1 MTHAATMD
9 LGRNAQT
16 KQSGNRLPV
25 AMLTLALIV
34 ATIAA
39 VWFAS
44 RAGVFDGAA
53 AKPAVLDRSLDQIEA
68 QRGLVGLTVD
78 RSAYLNGILDG
89 AHATPF
95 AATQTNDL
103 SSIRRGY
110 AIEALPAAK
119 ALPGNLSSDRR
130 GYQVAATVKA
140 LPDNSP
146 ARRRIAARAAA
157 AALRA
162 QPDNLTSAR
171 RGYPVAAAPVSLPD
185 NVSSA
190 RRGYP
195 VAAQTGA
202 PALPDNVSSARRG
215 YPLAAAPTINLWSWR
230 GHATGAATLPD
241 AQSLRGGYWVQI
253 AAPSFSPTSGTFHL
267 GR

>member
-1 MTHAATMD
+1 VTHATTMD
-9 LGRNAQT
+9 LGRNVQT
-16 KQSGNRLPV
+16 KQTGSRLPV

-44 RAGVFDGAA
+44 RAGVFGGTAA
-53 AKPAVLDRSLDQIEA
+53 TPVAADRSFDQIEA
-68 QRGLVGLTVD
+68 QRSVVGLAGD

-110 AIEALPAAK
+110 AIEAQPATIVHLPR
-119 ALPGNLSSDRR
+119 ALLPDNVSSARR

-146 ARRRIAARAAA
+146 AEHRLAARARA

-162 QPDNLTSAR
+162 
-171 RGYPVAAAPVSLPD
+171 LPD

-195 VAAQTGA
+195 VAAA
-202 PALPDNVSSARRG
+202 PVSMPDNVSSARRG
-215 YPLAAAPTINLWSWR
+215 YPVAAAQTINLWGWR
-230 GHATGAATLPD
+230 GHAAGTVTLPD

-253 AAPSFSPTSGTFHL
+253 ATPAFSPTSGTFHP

>member
-16 KQSGNRLPV
+16 KQSGSRLPV
-25 AMLTLALIV
+25 AMLTLALVV

-44 RAGVFDGAA
+44 RAGVFGDTA
-53 AKPAVLDRSLDQIEA
+53 AKPAVVDRSFDQIEA
-68 QRGLVGLTVD
+68 QRGVVGLTGD
-78 RSAYLNGILDG
+78 RNAYLNGILDR

-95 AATQTNDL
+95 AATLPNDV

-110 AIEALPAAK
+110 AIEALPAVK
-119 ALPGNLSSDRR
+119 ALPDNLASARR
-130 GYQVAATVKA
+130 GYQAAATVKA

-162 QPDNLTSAR
+162 QPDN
-171 RGYPVAAAPVSLPD
+171 
-185 NVSSA
+185 VSSA

-195 VAAQTGA
+195 VAAAQ
-202 PALPDNVSSARRG
+202 
-215 YPLAAAPTINLWSWR
+215 TINLWGWR
-230 GHATGAATLPD
+230 GHAAGTVTLPD

-253 AAPSFSPTSGTFHL
+253 AAPSLSPTSGTFHL

>member
-1 MTHAATMD
+1 VTHATTMD

-16 KQSGNRLPV
+16 KQSGSRLPV
-25 AMLTLALIV
+25 AMLTLALVV

-44 RAGVFDGAA
+44 RAGVFGGTA
-53 AKPAVLDRSLDQIEA
+53 AKPAVVDRSFDQIEA
-68 QRGLVGLTVD
+68 QRGVVGLTGD
-78 RSAYLNGILDG
+78 RSAYLNGILDR

-95 AATQTNDL
+95 AATLPNDV

-110 AIEALPAAK
+110 AIEALPAVK
-119 ALPGNLSSDRR
+119 ALPDNLASTRR
-130 GYQVAATVKA
+130 GYQAAATVKA

-162 QPDNLTSAR
+162 QPDNVSSAR
-171 RGYPVAAAPVSLPD
+171 RGYPVAVAPISQPDNVSSARRGYPVAVAPISLPD

-195 VAAQTGA
+195 VAAAQT
-202 PALPDNVSSARRG
+202 
-215 YPLAAAPTINLWSWR
+215 TNLWSWR
-230 GHATGAATLPD
+230 GHAAGAVTLPD

>member
-1 MTHAATMD
+1 MD

-16 KQSGNRLPV
+16 KQSGSRFPV
-25 AMLTLALIV
+25 VLLTLAVIV

-44 RAGVFDGAA
+44 SAGLTGGTAT
-53 AKPAVLDRSLDQIEA
+53 KPAADRSYDPIEA
-68 QRGLVGLTVD
+68 QRGV
-78 RSAYLNGILDG
+78 I
-89 AHATPF
+89 ATPAF
-95 AATQTNDL
+95 VKPLPWNL
-103 SSIRRGY
+103 SVRRGY
-110 AIEALPAAK
+110 PVAAAAK
-119 ALPGNLSSDRR
+119 ALPDNVSSARR
-130 GYQVAATVKA
+130 GYPVAAASKA
-140 LPDNSP
+140 LSDNSP

-162 QPDNLTSAR
+162 QPDNLSSAR
-171 RGYPVAAAPVSLPD
+171 RGYPVAAQAGAVTLPD
-185 NVSSA
+185 NLSSA

-202 PALPDNVSSARRG
+202 LALPGNVSSDRRG
-215 YPLAAAPTINLWSWR
+215 YAAVAADQTLNLWSWR
-230 GHATGAATLPD
+230 GHAAGAVTLPD

-253 AAPSFSPTSGTFHL
+253 AAPPFSATSGTFHL

>member
-16 KQSGNRLPV
+16 KQSGSRLPV
-25 AMLTLALIV
+25 AMLTLALVV

-44 RAGVFDGAA
+44 RAGVFGDTA
-53 AKPAVLDRSLDQIEA
+53 AKPAVVDRSFDQIEA
-68 QRGLVGLTVD
+68 QRGVVGLTGD
-78 RSAYLNGILDG
+78 RNAYLNGILDR

-95 AATQTNDL
+95 AATLPNDV

-110 AIEALPAAK
+110 AIEALPAVK
-119 ALPGNLSSDRR
+119 ALPDNLASARR
-130 GYQVAATVKA
+130 GYQAAATVKA

-162 QPDNLTSAR
+162 QPDNVSSAR
-171 RGYPVAAAPVSLPD
+171 RGYPVAVAPISLPD

-195 VAAQTGA
+195 VAAAQT
-202 PALPDNVSSARRG
+202 
-215 YPLAAAPTINLWSWR
+215 TNLWSWR
-230 GHATGAATLPD
+230 GHAAGAVTLPD

-253 AAPSFSPTSGTFHL
+253 AAPSLSPTAGTFHL

>member
-16 KQSGNRLPV
+16 KQSGSRLPV
-25 AMLTLALIV
+25 AMLTLALVV

-44 RAGVFDGAA
+44 RAGVFGDTA
-53 AKPAVLDRSLDQIEA
+53 AKPAVVDRSFDQIEA
-68 QRGLVGLTVD
+68 QRGVVGLTGD
-78 RSAYLNGILDG
+78 RNAYLNGILDR

-95 AATQTNDL
+95 AATLPNDV

-110 AIEALPAAK
+110 AIEALPAVK
-119 ALPGNLSSDRR
+119 ALPDNLASARR
-130 GYQVAATVKA
+130 GYQAAATVKA

-162 QPDNLTSAR
+162 Q
-171 RGYPVAAAPVSLPD
+171 PD

-215 YPLAAAPTINLWSWR
+215 YPVAAAQTTNLWSWR
-230 GHATGAATLPD
+230 GHAAGAVTLPD

-253 AAPSFSPTSGTFHL
+253 AAPSLSPTSGTFHL